1 MDDEIRVGLDF
12 GTHQTKICI
21 QRRPDEGHGI
31 PEYEFFQFT
40 DQKGKEQFFIPSII
54 QINKDDT
61 LSYGFVDPKDM
72 KVGLLLPRLEI
83 IKPVDE
89 TRIDE
94 DARTLYSKYSTD
106 DTIDE
111 EGMDALIDMLGKK
124 YVIDKRLFKERVE
137 AAKRKY
143 DEEMAAYNRERNVFR
158 YFKQA
163 TFAEY
168 PWDCKISS
176 THLCIWYLAFIIF
189 LLEDRYPDGFAINM
203 GVPTDDKSYK
213 EKRELATRIIL
224 TAYHLVEDV
233 YNKDLRLF
241 LKEKVQ
247 DLIDKT
253 EILPFSEEEKEY
265 NRINIF
271 PEAYASLIGLTS
283 RGKLSEGMSINADIG
298 GGTTDISFF
307 IVKDRIPKI
316 YKYWSISRGL
326 NYLAEMSGF
335 DYSEKDFLKNVH
347 QEIIEKFNRKKL
359 EVIYNLETQLVELV
373 RKSGILR
380 SNLFKA
386 LKDRIVV
393 YNGGGSTYQ
402 EISTPIS
409 RFTDVKVADAD
420 LWAEEIIKDKKK
432 VEKYYNLLTT
442 AYGLSV
448 SEDDSE
454 VVLCDFDKLLASN
467 YNERKNESYEIDKD
481 VC

>member
-1 MDDEIRVGLDF
+1 MEDEIRVGLDF

-21 QRRPDEGHGI
+21 QRKPDEGHGI

-40 DQKGKEQFFIPSII
+40 DLKGKGQYFIPSVV

-61 LSYGFVDPKDM
+61 LSYGYVDPNNEKKGISM
-72 KVGLLLPRLEI
+72 PRHEI
-83 IKPVDE
+83 VNPVDE

-94 DARTLYSKYSTD
+94 DAHALYSKYSTD
-106 DTIDE
+106 DIIDK
-111 EGMDALIDMLGKK
+111 EGMDALVDMLGKK
-124 YVIDKRLFKERVE
+124 YVIDKQLFKERVD

-176 THLCIWYLAFIIF
+176 TLLCIWYLSFIIF

-213 EKRELATRIIL
+213 EKRELATRVIL

-307 IVKDRIPKI
+307 IVKDRVPKI

-347 QEIIEKFNRKKL
+347 QEFIDKFNRKKL
-359 EVIYNLETQLVELV
+359 EIIYNLETQLVELV

-380 SNLFKA
+380 SNLFNA

-409 RFTDVKVADAD
+409 RFTDVKVADDD
-420 LWAEEIIKDKKK
+420 LWAEEIIKDKNK
-432 VEKYYNLLTT
+432 VGKLFNLLTT

-448 SEDDSE
+448 TEEDSQ
-454 VVLCDFDKLLASN
+454 VALCDFDNLLASN

>member
-1 MDDEIRVGLDF
+1 MEDEIRIGLDF
-12 GTHQTKICI
+12 GTHQTKICV
-21 QRRPDEGHGI
+21 QRIPDEGHGI
-31 PEYEFFQFT
+31 PEYEFFQFS
-40 DQKGKEQFFIPSII
+40 DQKGKELFFIPSVV

-61 LSYGFVDPKDM
+61 LSYGYVNPEEEKE
-72 KVGLLLPRLEI
+72 GLPMPRLEI
-83 IKPVDE
+83 IEPVDE

-94 DARTLYSKYSTD
+94 DAHALYSKYSKD

-111 EGMDALIDMLGKK
+111 EGLEALVNMLAKK
-124 YVIDKRLFKERVE
+124 YVVDKSLFKERVE
-137 AAKRKY
+137 AASQKY
-143 DEEMAAYNRERNVFR
+143 KEEMEAYNRERNVFR

-168 PWDCKISS
+168 PWDCKIPS
-176 THLCIWYLAFIIF
+176 TLLCIWYLAFIIF
-189 LLEDRYPDGFAINM
+189 LLEDKYPDGFAINM
-203 GVPTDDKSYK
+203 GVPTDDKSYQ

-224 TAYHLVEDV
+224 TAYHLVEEV
-233 YNKDLRLF
+233 YQKDLRLF
-241 LKEKVQ
+241 LKEKVSN
-247 DLIDKT
+247 LMAKT
-253 EILPFSEEEKEY
+253 EMLPFSEDEKEI
-265 NRINIF
+265 NRINVF

-347 QEIIEKFNRKKL
+347 QEFIDKFNRKKL
-359 EVIYNLETQLVELV
+359 EIIFNLETKLVELV

-393 YNGGGSTYQ
+393 YNGGGSTY
-402 EISTPIS
+402 EELSTPIS

-420 LWAEEIIKDKKK
+420 LWAEEIVKDKKK
-432 VEKYYNLLTT
+432 VAKYFNLLTT

-448 SEDDSE
+448 SETDSD

-467 YNERKNESYEIDKD
+467 YNDRKNESYEIDKD